1 MHDAEFEAVV
11 PMKPNCARASRPD
24 AQKGCQALP
33 GVLRRISLKTLD
45 RELKRVS
52 RFRDVEST
60 FGLNFYP
67 TMMSI
72 RNSRNSLKTRDRRSF
87 YSTIIRGVSSTF
99 RSLSAE
105 PKPNRAACY
114 TGQPT

>member
-52 RFRDVEST
+52 RFRDLHLAVR
-60 FGLNFYP
+60 LIFYS

-72 RNSRNSLKTRDRRSF
+72 RNSCNSLKTRDRRSF
-87 YSTIIRGVSSTF
+87 YSTIIRGVSSAF
-99 RSLSAE
+99 RSPSAE
-105 PKPNRAACY
+105 PKLAVAGCY
-114 TGQPT
+114 TGQLT